1 LERPQLLGSLNR
13 KKAINARIF
22 SINILSFFNH
32 GSKVK
37 TGVIMPEKLH
47 CDACNI
53 DFKTKEEMMKHAQE
67 VHPEMEKKD

>member
-1 LERPQLLGSLNR
+1 
-13 KKAINARIF
+13 
-22 SINILSFFNH
+22 
-32 GSKVK
+32 
-37 TGVIMPEKLH
+37 MPEKLH